1 MPDLPAH
8 DAPINVIESSF
19 RISIRLAPLRR
30 STNLRNGEPNNPRP
44 AKNHRSV
51 SFDSDHP
58 NQMRRE
64 FHQVDNPPSY
74 EAQRHYSPNVLI
86 VGETGVGKSSVV
98 NLIAGE
104 PLATVHS
111 GAGACTMEATSY
123 DIILPDDQGLSHHI
137 RLFDT
142 VGLNEPQ
149 FRKTD
154 YLTAIEKANTLIC
167 QLQRTGGIRLLLFC
181 IRGGRITAVMQN
193 NYRLFCDILCQNK
206 VPVAFVITGL
216 ENEVSMEG
224 WWERNV
230 SSFEAYRLSC
240 ASHACV
246 TAIRGLNNCYAKRF
260 HESQTTV
267 RAMLLAHV
275 TAGGTSWQPERT
287 GWFIHL
293 AGKLLRWLSQ
303 IRGRRRQA
311 LTVEELARH
320 LQDKCKFSQSE
331 AVYLAAKIWTK
342 RQENAGP
349 DFVKSDDDSSSIDS
363 L

>member
-1 MPDLPAH
+1 
-8 DAPINVIESSF
+8 
-19 RISIRLAPLRR
+19 
-30 STNLRNGEPNNPRP
+30 
-44 AKNHRSV
+44 
-51 SFDSDHP
+51 
-58 NQMRRE
+58 MRRDI
-64 FHQVDNPPSY
+64 HRASDNPPSY
-74 EAQRHYSPNVLI
+74 EAQRRFSPNVLI

-98 NLIAGE
+98 NLIAGD

-123 DIILPDDQGLSHHI
+123 DIILPDNQGLSHHI

-193 NYRLFCDILCQNK
+193 NYRLFCEILCQNK

-230 SSFEAYRLSC
+230 PSFEAYGLSC
-240 ASHACV
+240 ASNACV
-246 TAIRGLNNCYAKRF
+246 TAIRGLNDCYAEKYY
-260 HESQTTV
+260 ESQTRV

-275 TAGGTSWQPERT
+275 TGGGTSWQPERT

-293 AGKLLRWLSQ
+293 AGKLMRWLSQ
-303 IRGRRRQA
+303 IKSRRRQTS
-311 LTVEELARH
+311 TVEALARH
-320 LQDKCKFSQSE
+320 LQDKCKFSRSE
-331 AVYLAAKIWTK
+331 AEYLAGKIWAK
-342 RQENAGP
+342 RLENTGS
-349 DFVKSDDDSSSIDS
+349 DFVKSDDTSSIES